1 MIHSDVT
8 PQLVYQILNAP
19 IREHPFPHFF
29 TQNIFPQTLYNEILN
44 HMPDDIEYQTLLDQ
58 GYVYTS
64 PQKEEAYKHRDTIM
78 LNPTDLQIK
87 DKKKRLF
94 WQDLTTVITS
104 PEFIVPITL
113 KFKQPLLTRF
123 GENANIKYKILIDLL
138 RDTEM
143 WALGPHTDHPDKI
156 MVILIYLPSNN
167 LTPYLGTSLYT
178 PKEHGFTCE
187 GGPHHSREH
196 FNCCATL
203 PFLPNSAFG
212 FCKNNVSFHGVES
225 VKKVGD
231 VRNLIQISVLKE
243 DSILL

>member
-1 MIHSDVT
+1 MNKINNKEFNHFQDLSNQWWDAEGKFKILHSIT
-8 PQLVYQILNAP
+8 PLRIYYIKKNVIN
-19 IREHPFPHFF
+19 RH
-29 TQNIFPQTLYNEILN
+29 
-44 HMPDDIEYQTLLDQ
+44 
-58 GYVYTS
+58 
-64 PQKEEAYKHRDTIM
+64 K
-78 LNPTDLQIK
+78 IK

-123 GENANIKYKILIDLL
+123 GENANVNYKIMIDLL
-138 RDTEM
+138 RDTEK

-156 MVILIYLPSNN
+156 FVILIYLPSDSF
-167 LTPYLGTSLYT
+167 TSYLGTSLYT
-178 PKEHGFTCE
+178 PKEQGFTCE
-187 GGPHHSREH
+187 GGPHYPHEQ
-196 FNCCATL
+196 FNCCVTL

-243 DSILL
+243 DSSLR